1 VKSIRILA
9 LLTALAAIVV
19 LSTSAGAQVVQDQWS
34 GKWRFTADGGE
45 TYGTLKLRLDKDDD
59 KTIHGKYTG
68 PTNGRLTGETK
79 RKFGTRACG
88 NFVDESGVNNNK
100 GTFCIELEAPNYDE
114 FHGWYK
120 PCRVFCFKQKWSGNK
135 L

>member
-1 VKSIRILA
+1 MTIP
-9 LLTALAAIVV
+9 
-19 LSTSAGAQVVQDQWS
+19 SAGAQVVQDQWS

-59 KTIHGKYTG
+59 KTVHGHYTG
-68 PTNGRLTGETK
+68 PTEGKLTGESK
-79 RKFGTRACG
+79 RKFGTKVCG
-88 NFVDESGVNNNK
+88 TFKDTAGRNNNK
-100 GTFCIELEAPNYDE
+100 GTFCMVLEEPNYDE

-120 PCRVFCFKQKWSGNK
+120 PCRLLCFRQKWSGTK